1 MFDNEQLTVR
11 YRTKKDIM
19 RRKQAQ
25 ILIVDD
31 QEEILFSAKMILK
44 KHFETIFTENSPKK
58 IISILSENEINV
70 VLLDMNYR
78 IGFEDGREGI
88 HWLKEIKTLSPQT
101 IVILMTAFGKID
113 TAVEGIKI
121 GAFDYVLKPWNN
133 EKLLEIID
141 KAVAESRKN
150 NKKVVEE
157 KPAKNYF
164 VGNSLKIKQAYS
176 IAERVARTDANVLI
190 LGENGTGKYVFAE
203 FIHLNSERKAQPFIH
218 VDLGSLSDNLF
229 ESELFGYAKGAFTD
243 AKTDTPGRFEIASG
257 GTIFLDEI
265 GNIPLHLQSKLLH
278 VLQTKTV
285 TRLGE
290 SKARPLNVRVIAA
303 TNSDIKAEVKNK
315 TFRED
320 LLYRIN
326 TMEIHLPSLRE
337 RKDDIVPM
345 AHFILDK
352 IAEKYN
358 QENWHFEDNVAPYL
372 EKYPWKGN
380 IRELENKIERALI
393 LADNNTIS
401 VTNLDILDF
410 EEIQEN
416 DENPLSEMEK
426 SAIEKTLFKYNGNIS
441 KTAEELG
448 LSRAAL
454 YRRIE
459 KYDLKNS

>member
-1 MFDNEQLTVR
+1 
-11 YRTKKDIM
+11 M
-19 RRKQAQ
+19 RKKQAQ

-88 HWLKEIKTLSPQT
+88 HWLKEIKTLSPKT
-101 IVILMTAFGKID
+101 VVILMTAFGKID

-133 EKLLEIID
+133 EKLLETID

-150 NKKVVEE
+150 SKKVVEE

-203 FIHLNSERKAQPFIH
+203 FIHLNSERKAQPFVH

-243 AKTDTPGRFEIASG
+243 AKTDTAGRFEIASG

-358 QENWHFEDNVAPYL
+358 QENWHFDDNVAPYL